1 MVALC
6 NCVRSR
12 LLFTVAAIK
21 YIHSLIHTPTSKR
34 LHTTYIP
41 EYSGPHKNTLQIICR
56 TQVCVCNKSR
66 LSFFCLETLKNRLH
80 VITAD
85 VCLYLIGVQV
95 FRPRTPSEAIA
106 LCSRLLEYTPTAR
119 LTPLEACAHSFF
131 DELRDPNVKLPN
143 GREKPSLF
151 NFTTQGILTQ
161 VSLKTESVNICSDA
175 HELVFSYCEML
186 AHTAFKLFF

>member
-1 MVALC
+1 MC
-6 NCVRSR
+6 
-12 LLFTVAAIK
+12 
-21 YIHSLIHTPTSKR
+21 
-34 LHTTYIP
+34 
-41 EYSGPHKNTLQIICR
+41 
-56 TQVCVCNKSR
+56 
-66 LSFFCLETLKNRLH
+66 
-80 VITAD
+80 
-85 VCLYLIGVQV
+85 LIGVQV

-151 NFTTQGILTQ
+151 NFTTQGILAQ
-161 VSLKTESVNICSDA
+161 VSLKTERVNICSDA

-186 AHTAFKLFF
+186 AHTPFKLFFKSKYNGIKQMAEDFILYHVINTGLKVLRQRFLIWSSFKFISYLMI